1 MEFLLALLILLLFA
15 KGFGE
20 LFHHYG
26 FSPLIAEVTA
36 GIVLGPA
43 LLGLIPLGDVTPGS
57 MLEGVAMLGLVVMM
71 LVAGMNSRF
80 DLLVKVRTKAIII
93 ALCGVSLSF
102 ALGFLALYAL
112 GVPLLAS
119 LFVGAALAN
128 TSTDILA
135 RITGKHP
142 LGQLIVSAALIDD
155 IMAVYIVGILSASV
169 RGGLDP
175 SVVLLTTAGII
186 VFFLAIAIASRE
198 LIIKRNVLRKLW
210 RFEERGVPI
219 AFALCLA
226 LTFAV
231 IAHNIGL
238 HAIIGAYMAGLF
250 ISRLRE
256 RPVITLQSRIRLNAM
271 LDDITTSFQ
280 SILTPMFF
288 VFVGLSFGINPA
300 TGAPLNWGQIS
311 LLVLA
316 VLIVVAFA
324 GKFIGCSLGAM
335 LTGYKKDRVAIGV
348 AMCSRGALELAILH
362 FGLRA
367 MVVPHDLFATMVVV
381 VLILIITTPIL
392 FKYASRGKT

>member
-26 FSPLIAEVTA
+26 FSPLIAEVMV

-43 LLGLIPLGDVTPGS
+43 LLGLITPDKYI
-57 MLEGVAMLGLVVMM
+57 EAVAMLGLVVMM

-93 ALCGVSLSF
+93 ALCGVSLSLV
-102 ALGFLALYAL
+102 LGFLALYAL
-112 GVPLLAS
+112 GFSPLAS

-155 IMAVYIVGILSASV
+155 IMAVYIVGILSTSV
-169 RGGLDP
+169 AKGGLDP
-175 SVVLLTTAGII
+175 SVILLTTAGIMI
-186 VFFLAIAIASRE
+186 FFLAIAVASHE

-226 LTFAV
+226 LAFAV
-231 IAHNIGL
+231 IAHNVGL
-238 HAIIGAYMAGLF
+238 HVIIGAYMAGLF

-256 RPVITLQSRIRLNAM
+256 RPVVTLQSKIRLNAM

-288 VFVGLSFGINPA
+288 VFVGLTLTADWS
-300 TGAPLNWGQIS
+300 QIR
-311 LLVLA
+311 LIVLA
-316 VLIVVAFA
+316 ALIVVAFA
-324 GKFIGCSLGAM
+324 GKFIGCGLGAT
-335 LTGYKKDRVAIGV
+335 LTGYKKERVAIGV

-362 FGLRA
+362 FGLA
-367 MVVPHDLFATMVVV
+367 AGVVPYGLFATMIVV
-381 VLILIITTPIL
+381 VLILIVTTPIL
-392 FKYASRGKT
+392 FKYASRGQT

>member
-26 FSPLIAEVTA
+26 FSPLIAEVMV

-43 LLGLIPLGDVTPGS
+43 LLGLITPDAS
-57 MLEGVAMLGLVVMM
+57 IEAVAMLGLVVMM

-80 DLLVKVRTKAIII
+80 DLLVKVKTKAIII
-93 ALCGVSLSF
+93 ALCGVSLSLV
-102 ALGFLALYAL
+102 LGFLALYAL
-112 GVPLLAS
+112 GFSPLAS

-155 IMAVYIVGILSASV
+155 IMAVYIVGILSTSV
-169 RGGLDP
+169 AKGGLDP
-175 SVVLLTTAGII
+175 SVILLTTAGII
-186 VFFLAIAIASRE
+186 VFFLAIAVASHE

-226 LTFAV
+226 LAFAV
-231 IAHNIGL
+231 IAHNVGL

-256 RPVITLQSRIRLNAM
+256 RPVVTLQSRIRLNAM

-288 VFVGLSFGINPA
+288 VFVGLTLTA
-300 TGAPLNWGQIS
+300 DWGQIR
-311 LLVLA
+311 LIVLA
-316 VLIVVAFA
+316 TLIAVAFA
-324 GKFIGCSLGAM
+324 GKFIGCSLGAT
-335 LTGYKKDRVAIGV
+335 LTGYKKERVAIGV
-348 AMCSRGALELAILH
+348 AMCSRGALELAILRM
-362 FGLRA
+362 GYEARIGPDR
-367 MVVPHDLFATMVVV
+367 VVPYELFATMVVV
-381 VLILIITTPIL
+381 VLILIVTTPIL
-392 FKYASRGKT
+392 FKYASRGQT

>member
-26 FSPLIAEVTA
+26 FSPLIAEVMV

-43 LLGLIPLGDVTPGS
+43 LLGLITPDKYI
-57 MLEGVAMLGLVVMM
+57 EAVAMLGLVVMM

-93 ALCGVSLSF
+93 ALCGVSLSLV
-102 ALGFLALYAL
+102 LGFLALYAL
-112 GVPLLAS
+112 GFSPLAS

-155 IMAVYIVGILSASV
+155 IMAVYIVGILSTSV
-169 RGGLDP
+169 AKGGLDP
-175 SVVLLTTAGII
+175 SVILLTTAGIMI
-186 VFFLAIAIASRE
+186 FFLAIAVASHE

-226 LTFAV
+226 LAFAV
-231 IAHNIGL
+231 IAHNVGL
-238 HAIIGAYMAGLF
+238 HVIIGAYMAGLF

-256 RPVITLQSRIRLNAM
+256 RPVVTLQSKIRLNAM

-288 VFVGLSFGINPA
+288 VFVGLTLTADWS
-300 TGAPLNWGQIS
+300 QIR
-311 LLVLA
+311 LIVLA
-316 VLIVVAFA
+316 ALIVVAFA
-324 GKFIGCSLGAM
+324 GKFIGCGLGAT
-335 LTGYKKDRVAIGV
+335 LTGYKKSVWQSV
-348 AMCSRGALELAILH
+348 
-362 FGLRA
+362 LRCA
-367 MVVPHDLFATMVVV
+367 HVG
-381 VLILIITTPIL
+381 
-392 FKYASRGKT
+392 R

>member
-26 FSPLIAEVTA
+26 FSPLIAEVMV

-43 LLGLIPLGDVTPGS
+43 MLGLIPPSDVTAGS
-57 MLEGVAMLGLVVMM
+57 MLEAVAMLGLVVMM

-93 ALCGVSLSF
+93 ALCGVLLSVV
-102 ALGFLALYAL
+102 LGFSALYAL
-112 GVPLLAS
+112 GFSPLAS
-119 LFVGAALAN
+119 LFVGAALSN
-128 TSTDILA
+128 TSTDILV

-142 LGQLIVSAALIDD
+142 LGQLVVSAALIDD
-155 IMAVYIVGILSASV
+155 ILAVYIVGILSASV
-169 RGGLDP
+169 AKGGLDP
-175 SVVLLTTAGII
+175 SVILLTTAGII
-186 VFFLAIAIASRE
+186 VFFLAIAIASRG

-210 RFEERGVPI
+210 RFEERGIPI

-226 LTFAV
+226 LAFAV
-231 IAHNIGL
+231 IAHNVGL
-238 HAIIGAYMAGLF
+238 HPIIGAYMAGLF

-256 RPVITLQSRIRLNAM
+256 RPVVTLQSRIRLNAM

-288 VFVGLSFGINPA
+288 VFVGLTLTPD
-300 TGAPLNWGQIS
+300 WGQIR
-311 LLVLA
+311 LIVLVT
-316 VLIVVAFA
+316 LIVVAFA
-324 GKFIGCSLGAM
+324 GKFIGCSLGAT
-335 LTGYKKDRVAIGV
+335 LVGYKKERVAIGV

-362 FGLRA
+362 LGLA
-367 MVVPHDLFATMVVV
+367 AGVVPYSLFATMVVV
-381 VLILIITTPIL
+381 VLIIIVTIPIL
-392 FKYASRGKT
+392 FKYATRGQA

>member
-1 MEFLLALLILLLFA
+1 MEFLLALLLLLLFA

-26 FSPLIAEVTA
+26 FSPLIAEVMV

-43 LLGLIPLGDVTPGS
+43 LLGLITPDAPI
-57 MLEGVAMLGLVVMM
+57 EAVAMLGLVVMM

-80 DLLVKVRTKAIII
+80 DLLVKVRTKALII
-93 ALCGVSLSF
+93 ALCGVSLSLV
-102 ALGFLALYAL
+102 LGFLALYAL
-112 GVPLLAS
+112 GFSPLAS

-142 LGQLIVSAALIDD
+142 LSQLIVSAALIDD
-155 IMAVYIVGILSASV
+155 ILAVYIVGILSTSV
-169 RGGLDP
+169 AKGGLDP
-175 SVVLLTTAGII
+175 SVILLTTAGII
-186 VFFLAIAIASRE
+186 VFFLAIAVASHE

-226 LTFAV
+226 LAFAV
-231 IAHNIGL
+231 IAHNVGL

-256 RPVITLQSRIRLNAM
+256 RPVVTLQSKIRLNAM

-324 GKFIGCSLGAM
+324 GKFIGCSLGAT

-367 MVVPHDLFATMVVV
+367 RVVPHDLFATMVVV

-392 FKYASRGKT
+392 FKYASRGQT